1 MNRRVTR
8 NRFCKNY
15 LTSKNDFWKNHYF
28 HCTMAHFVW
37 TIGWF
42 IGDFSHSITGLNFK
56 ESSRDEN
63 SSSPIGPIFGS
74 QTQSPIQNVFLRQKE
89 SLDVRKPREFPNFI
103 RRYCILPCRLRITRN
118 LLKLRRIHSS
128 GFRFPTHQLSWRK
141 STFLGKNRLQP
152 PLQCSLLPDGASTPT
167 SNRNREAPAVQ
178 SLVQHE
184 FWKRIL
190 EWILDSVNCLRVWF
204 LIFQRLITNFNRYPA
219 GDWHANFSHQIT

>member
-28 HCTMAHFVW
+28 YCTMAHFVW

-56 ESSRDEN
+56 ESSTDEN

-74 QTQSPIQNVFLRQKE
+74 HAQPPIQNVFLRQKE

-141 STFLGKNRLQP
+141 STFPGKKH
-152 PLQCSLLPDGASTPT
+152 TPAT
-167 SNRNREAPAVQ
+167 TPVQ
-178 SLVQHE
+178 FIAGWCINAHIKPESGGSSSAI
-184 FWKRIL
+184 FSATRIL
-190 EWILDSVNCLRVWF
+190 EANTGMDPWF
-204 LIFQRLITNFNRYPA
+204 
-219 GDWHANFSHQIT
+219 GE